1 MVAMDTSYLEKQVS
15 TIINKLHEL
24 FDEIGV
30 PSHDRDSR
38 ESELFAALSE
48 TLHNQLRLVT
58 KSVYPT
64 RLLSSLTF
72 SSEKHEL
79 AEKAENLITTIKQI
93 QISLEGKNANQNFDH
108 DLKVTYPL
116 KPCLKLLSEKHA
128 AVSKVHR
135 ERYEHVKSM
144 LPGHYFSE

>member
-1 MVAMDTSYLEKQVS
+1 MDTSYLEKQVS

-24 FDEIGV
+24 FDDIGV

-58 KSVYPT
+58 KYVT
-64 RLLSSLTF
+64 RMRVVLWCLIS
-72 SSEKHEL
+72 SSEKHSLTEE
-79 AEKAENLITTIKQI
+79 AEKLITTIKQMHTSI
-93 QISLEGKNANQNFDH
+93 EGSGSNYDLDP

-116 KPCLKLLSEKHA
+116 KACLQVLKEKHM
-128 AVSKVHR
+128 SISRVHH
-135 ERYEHVKSM
+135 ERFEQVKSK
-144 LPGHYFSE
+144 STQV